1 VTGARTSG
9 GRRERDG
16 LRRAAPALALGLF
29 GVSWAAT
36 LVRLAEAPAV
46 SVAFWRLVFSVLLL
60 APLLLASGQWRELR
74 SLGRSDWVWL
84 GLAGVFLAAH
94 LVVWFL
100 SLEYTSV
107 ASSTVLV
114 TSHPLFVGLLSAVW
128 IREPPTGR
136 EWAGIA
142 VAVAGGVVVGWGDFR
157 AGAAPLLG
165 DLLALAGAVL
175 TALYFVVGRRLRGR
189 LGVWSYVVPV
199 YVVAAVVAGAVAAA
213 RGTSL
218 SGYEPSTWGF
228 LAALAVGPML
238 MGHTSFN
245 WALEHVRAYVVSVVV
260 LLEPLGATVLA
271 VLVLGRGEVPSWNTA
286 AGGLTVLAGVW
297 LSLRG
302 RRARR
307 GAAGAGRGR
316 PTGPPAGPA
325 GDVDPDERDAG
336 GETA

>member
-1 VTGARTSG
+1 MTGTRTRG
-9 GRRERDG
+9 GRRAGDG

-60 APLLLASGQWRELR
+60 VPLLAASGQWRELR
-74 SLGRSDWVWL
+74 SLGRRDWVWL

-114 TSHPLFVGLLSAVW
+114 TSHPLFVGLLSALW

-142 VAVAGGVVVGWGDFR
+142 VAVAGGVVVGWGDFS
-157 AGAAPLLG
+157 AGAAPLVG
-165 DLLALAGAVL
+165 DLMALAGAVL
-175 TALYFVVGRRLRGR
+175 TALYFVVGRRLRAR

-199 YVVAAVVAGAVAAA
+199 YMVAAAVAGAAALA
-213 RGTSL
+213 GGAPL

-271 VLVLGRGEVPSWNTA
+271 VLVLGRGEVPSWNTV

-302 RRARR
+302 RRTRR
-307 GAAGAGRGR
+307 RAAGAGEGR
-316 PTGPPAGPA
+316 PDGTSAGRTA
-325 GDVDPDERDAG
+325 EVERDEG
-336 GETA
+336 DPGEGTA